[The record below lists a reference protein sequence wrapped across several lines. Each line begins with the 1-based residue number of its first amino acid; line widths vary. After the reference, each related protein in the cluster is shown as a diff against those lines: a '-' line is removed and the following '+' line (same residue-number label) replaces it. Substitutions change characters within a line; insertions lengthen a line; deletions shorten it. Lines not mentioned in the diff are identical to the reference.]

1 MGKEGPC
8 RDLSDPKPDKD
19 PSSLIGSLSSF
30 LLGLVSGGCLLVLKI
45 VSLNNDSIFCVHSMF
60 LRSRLPFGQA
70 LCVLKLREERRE
82 HAHYTDSETKAPE
95 HTMIPSLPKEIV
107 DAA

>member
-1 MGKEGPC
+1 
-8 RDLSDPKPDKD
+8 
-19 PSSLIGSLSSF
+19 
-30 LLGLVSGGCLLVLKI
+30 
-45 VSLNNDSIFCVHSMF
+45 MF